1 MSVPQKAAT
10 LEAAYRILEP
20 RPLEADELPFYHFR
34 GRKRAGL
41 WKIDIWL
48 STGDSKLAG
57 KWLVTGHKGIG
68 KTTELRYLLNK
79 FRETHLPVLIDAA
92 EELNLGS
99 LEALDLLLLVGKR
112 FYEESQD
119 YISADETKR
128 AIDDLVS
135 FIIKETRSVRNDL
148 AKDLDNISL
157 SKGDVLLN
165 VLRDFVLRLGGKSSD
180 EERTSL
186 RSQLGAF
193 YPTLVEKLNHLLRLI
208 SGDIPPRV
216 LISGDTEPRVPV
228 IAIDGLDRLAP
239 AIARDLFLK
248 EEMLRQLDCKAIY
261 TFPLSLRYSPDFN
274 QLCQSFENQ
283 QTALLNYTT
292 FTREGQPY
300 EPGRVALREMVLRRI
315 DPVLIEPAALERLVD
330 LSGGI
335 PRELFY
341 LARDACTFALLDEA
355 AFISLEHIDQAAQEY
370 GSVFSRML
378 TEADLAEL
386 CHVYRGDHRVLSSS
400 QRDILTYKGALL
412 EYENGHSWCNAH
424 PVLHPVLE
432 TACQDD
438 PQTEAMPGG
447 AQ

>member
-20 RPLEADELPFYHFR
+20 RPLEPDELPFYYFR
-34 GRKRAGL
+34 DKGGKRAGL

-48 STGDSKLAG
+48 RFGDPNLAG

-79 FRETHLPVLIDAA
+79 FRETHFPVLIDAA

-112 FYEESQD
+112 FYEESWIH
-119 YISADETKR
+119 ISADETKKF
-128 AIDDLVS
+128 ITDLVL
-135 FIIKETRSVRNDL
+135 FIIGTESVR
-148 AKDLDNISL
+148 KDIAENKDNL
-157 SKGDVLLN
+157 SSNEVLLKI
-165 VLRDFVLRLGGKSSD
+165 LYDFVLRLGGKSSD
-180 EERTSL
+180 EERNNL
-186 RSQLGAF
+186 RAQLGAF
-193 YPTLVEKLNHLLRLI
+193 YPTLVEKLNRLLRLI
-208 SGDIPPRV
+208 SADIAPR
-216 LISGDTEPRVPV
+216 IPV

-239 AIARDLFLK
+239 AIARDLFLR

-283 QTALLNYTT
+283 ETALLNYTT
-292 FTREGQPY
+292 FTREGQSY
-300 EPGRVALREMVLRRI
+300 ESGRAALREMVLQRI
-315 DPVLIEPAALERLVD
+315 DQALIDKAALERLVE

-355 AFISLEHIDQAAQEY
+355 ASISLEHIDQAAQQY
-370 GSVFSRML
+370 CSVFSRML
-378 TEADLAEL
+378 TKEDLSEL
-386 CHVYRGDHRVLSSS
+386 CQIYHDHRVQSSP
-400 QRDILTYKGALL
+400 QRDLLTHKGALL

-438 PQTEAMPGG
+438 PQAEAMPGG